1 VRSFSPGEDTVEMI
15 QISNRRTIRAASR
28 RAFAGARTRFAQNG
42 YLKLAALIEPGFLSE
57 VTGALDRG
65 EFYTRI
71 HEGIGSELCASPS
84 PLTGA
89 LELAFND
96 PVLFGLV
103 DELTGCGAIGC
114 FEGRVYR
121 MVPSEAHYDSWHS
134 DVGEDRLVA
143 LSVNLGREPAG
154 GGRLQIRRADSSAI
168 VAEVENR
175 TPGDAVLFRIDPG
188 YRHRVGPVLGAS
200 PRTAYAGWFRA
211 RPDYQTLLRERL
223 GDENWYLQ

>member
-1 VRSFSPGEDTVEMI
+1 MDVTIHGAVI
-15 QISNRRTIRAASR
+15 QISNRHTVRTASDQT
-28 RAFAGARTRFAQNG
+28 FADARLHFTRQG
-42 YLKLAALIEPGFLSE
+42 YLRLGAVIDPDFLRI
-57 VTGALDRG
+57 VADALDRS

-96 PVLFGLV
+96 PVLFGLI
-103 DELTGCGAIGC
+103 DELTSCGAIGC

-121 MVPSEAHYDSWHS
+121 MVPGEAHYDSWHS
-134 DVGEDRLVA
+134 DVGENRLLA
-143 LSVNLGREPAG
+143 LSVNLGRERAEG
-154 GGRLQIRRADSSAI
+154 GLLQIRRADAPEV
-168 VAEVENR
+168 VAEVENP
-175 TPGDAVLFRIDPG
+175 TPGDAVLFRIDPAF
-188 YRHRVGPVLGAS
+188 RHRVGPVLGTR

-223 GDENWYLQ
+223 AGI

>member
-1 VRSFSPGEDTVEMI
+1 VI
-15 QISNRRTIRAASR
+15 QISNRHTVRTASDQ
-28 RAFAGARTRFAQNG
+28 AFADARTLFAREG
-42 YLKLAALIEPGFLSE
+42 YLRLAAVIEPDFLR
-57 VTGALDRG
+57 VITDALDRS

-96 PVLFGLV
+96 PVLFRFI
-103 DELTGCGAIGC
+103 DRLTGCGAIGC

-121 MVPSEAHYDSWHS
+121 MVPGAAHYDSWHS

-143 LSVNLGREPAG
+143 LSVNLGREPVDG
-154 GGRLQIRRADSSAI
+154 GLLQIRRADSPVL

-175 TPGDAVLFRIDPG
+175 TPGDAVLFRIDPAF
-188 YRHRVGPVLGAS
+188 RHRVGPVLGAR

-211 RPDYQTLLRERL
+211 RPDYQTLLKERL
-223 GDENWYLQ
+223 GKGI

>member
-1 VRSFSPGEDTVEMI
+1 MI
-15 QISNRRTIRAASR
+15 RISNRRTIRAASD
-28 RAFAGARTRFAQNG
+28 RAFADARARFTQHG
-42 YLKLAALIEPGFLSE
+42 YLTLAAVIESGFLSE
-57 VTGALDRG
+57 ITDALDRG
-65 EFYTRI
+65 EFYTRV

-96 PVLFGLV
+96 PVLFGLI

-121 MVPSEAHYDSWHS
+121 MVPGEAHYDSWHS

-143 LSVNLGREPAG
+143 LSVNLGREPAEG
-154 GGRLQIRRADSSAI
+154 GLLQIRRADSPSV

-188 YRHRVGPVLGAS
+188 YRHRVGPVLGEN

-211 RPDYQTLLRERL
+211 RPDYQTLLRATL
-223 GDENWYLQ
+223 GDETPYRR

>member
-1 VRSFSPGEDTVEMI
+1 MT
-15 QISNRRTIRAASR
+15 
-28 RAFAGARTRFAQNG
+28 
-42 YLKLAALIEPGFLSE
+42 LAAVIEPDFLR
-57 VTGALDRG
+57 VVADALDRG

-96 PVLFGLV
+96 PVLFALI

-121 MVPSEAHYDSWHS
+121 MVPGEEHHDSWHS

-143 LSVNLGREPAG
+143 LSVNLGREPADG
-154 GGRLQIRRADSSAI
+154 GLLQIRRADSPSL

-175 TPGDAVLFRIDPG
+175 TPGDAVLFRIDPA
-188 YRHRVGPVLGAS
+188 YRHRVGPVARREPAHRVCRLV
-200 PRTAYAGWFRA
+200 PRAA
-211 RPDYQTLLRERL
+211 RLSDAAQGEARGGELRKRM
-223 GDENWYLQ
+223 